1 MWYEDIQN
9 LELLARYLQE
19 RDNMSLLEFADV
31 LAKPWN
37 WVDEYLEAC
46 HQRVLQSDRTKTAT
60 GLTLDEAV
68 RAVCDE

>member
-46 HQRVLQSDRTKTAT
+46 HQRVLQRDT
-60 GLTLDEAV
+60 
-68 RAVCDE
+68 